1 MNRNIT
7 IVIIILILVVI
18 AGYLVWLRSRYM
30 QPVSPEPVEVKQEV
44 VSTPVASPTD
54 ESSPSAEEE
63 EATEEA
69 EETATP
75 TSSSVEE

>member
-1 MNRNIT
+1 
-7 IVIIILILVVI
+7 
-18 AGYLVWLRSRYM
+18 M